1 MAFFLWIR
9 LMNRCGKTPK
19 FPGEPRKNRDFWGS
33 FPKRA
38 VEKAVENGENL
49 CGISAWR
56 RKLWKNYV
64 YLPHILRLFLHF
76 VESNEKPEK
85 SMEKILV
92 FSRF

>member
-9 LMNRCGKTPK
+9 LMNRCGKMPK
-19 FPGEPRKNRDFWGS
+19 FPGEPRIYRVIGGS
-33 FPKRA
+33 FPKRV
-38 VEKAVENGENL
+38 VEKAVEIGENR
-49 CGISAWR
+49 CGFSAWR

-64 YLPHILRLFLHF
+64 YLPHNLRLFLHF